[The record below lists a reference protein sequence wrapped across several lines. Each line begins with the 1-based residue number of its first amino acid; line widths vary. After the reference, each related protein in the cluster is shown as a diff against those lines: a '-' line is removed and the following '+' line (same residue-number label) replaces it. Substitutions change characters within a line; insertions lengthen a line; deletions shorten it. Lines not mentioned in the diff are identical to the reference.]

1 VTTDTER
8 KLGDALRD
16 IEVLI
21 RDYALV
27 SPREMRMRETLC
39 QIERITS
46 EATYDGHTCP
56 ICGHHHIVRD
66 GQPPICV
73 HCECA
78 EIDRRA
84 GEKTTKGT

>member
-1 VTTDTER
+1 MTTDTER
-8 KLGDALRD
+8 KLRDALRD

-27 SPREMRMRETLC
+27 SPREMCMRETLC

-46 EATYDGHTCP
+46 EAMNTDHTCP
-56 ICGHHHIVRD
+56 VCGHHHIVR
-66 GQPPICV
+66 GGKPPICV
-73 HCECA
+73 HCECV

-84 GEKTTKGT
+84 EGAQP